1 MDAKNRWS
9 GVDIGHE
16 NTHASHGKNAWEWM
30 TLPHILQVFCSKL
43 YISLG
48 MLAQENNT
56 NATKKWRY
64 FHEFANDRTDSN
76 TIPSWQVDIF
86 QI

>member
-1 MDAKNRWS
+1 
-9 GVDIGHE
+9 
-16 NTHASHGKNAWEWM
+16 
-30 TLPHILQVFCSKL
+30 
-43 YISLG
+43 
-48 MLAQENNT
+48 MLAQEDNT
-56 NATKKWRY
+56 KATKKWRD